1 MKAKDIR
8 TFFVKFFEERGHTFV
23 PSSPVIPFDDPTLL
37 FTNAGMNQFKDI
49 FLGTGT
55 RPYKRAVNYQKCI
68 RVSGKHND
76 LEEVGKD
83 TYHHTFFEMLGNW
96 SFGDYYK
103 KEAIEWAWELLT
115 KEWGI
120 PKNRL
125 YATVFKDD
133 DEAEEIWKK
142 VTDISHDRILR
153 FDEKSNFWEMGDTGP
168 CGPCSEIHIDL
179 GEGVCDKNHKCGV
192 NVDGCL
198 RFRELWNLVFIQFNR
213 NERGELEPL
222 PAKHVDTGMGLE
234 RIVAV
239 LQGKNSNY
247 DTDLFQPLI
256 EEISKLSGKE
266 YVGDKYQIA
275 MRVIADHVRMLTFA
289 ITDGAVPSNEG
300 RGYVLRRILRRASR
314 YARNLDMH
322 EPFIYKLVD
331 KVVEIMGEA
340 YPEIE
345 PKKEYVKDVIKS
357 EEENFNQ
364 TLDRGI
370 EIFEN
375 EISKLEKKGFKIL
388 PGEVVFKLYDTY
400 GFPVDLTNLMA
411 QERGFSVD
419 LKEFERLMEEQR
431 ERSREATKKIFTEG
445 KVSIAEKVEALLRK
459 GDVIKTEFN
468 PDLKEYE
475 FEVNDESNKVILLS
489 SDDEHID
496 QLVFSKKTIFYPESG
511 GQVGDTG
518 KLIYPGGEIEIIDT
532 QRVDDLIIH
541 FIPKIKKDSKLARE
555 LESYIKSGGKFIAK
569 IDVDRRKSIMK
580 NHSATH
586 LLHSALRK
594 ILGTHVQQAGSLV
607 APDRLRFD
615 FTHPKKLGKEEIEI
629 IEHLVNDVIFE
640 DIELIKEYKP
650 LKQALEEGALAFF
663 GDKYGDIVRTVKIG
677 DFSYELCG
685 GTHLDRTIETGYF
698 KIIYEGS
705 IASGVRRIEAI
716 TGKALEKYLKEK
728 EEEIERL
735 NEKIESIVEEKQNL
749 EKELSR
755 LKLKLASDEIE
766 KTLKSSDVVRINGFK
781 VIAINVSNWELAPKD
796 MDEMK
801 QYADI
806 LRSKIESGV
815 GLLVNVL
822 ENRINFVCVV
832 TDDLVKEKKLDA
844 GEIVRRVA
852 KITGG
857 GGGGRPNIATAGG
870 KDISKLD
877 EALRNFVKIVKE
889 LILTQ

>member
-1 MKAKDIR
+1 MKAQDVR
-8 TFFVKFFEERGHTFV
+8 TSFVKFFEERGHTFV

-37 FTNAGMNQFKDI
+37 FTNAGMNQFKDV

-115 KEWGI
+115 KEWGL
-120 PKNRL
+120 PKDRL
-125 YATVFKDD
+125 HATVFKDD
-133 DEAEEIWKK
+133 DEAEKLWKE
-142 VTDISHDRILR
+142 VTDISHNRILR

-168 CGPCSEIHIDL
+168 CGPCSEIHIDT
-179 GEGVCDKNHKCGV
+179 GEGACNKNHKCGV
-192 NVDGCL
+192 NVDGCS
-198 RFRELWNLVFIQFNR
+198 RFIELWNLVFIQFNR
-213 NERGELEPL
+213 NENGELEPL

-256 EEISKLSGKE
+256 EEISKLTGKE
-266 YVGDKYQIA
+266 YIGDKNQIA
-275 MRVIADHVRMLTFA
+275 IRVIADHIRMLTFA

-331 KVVEIMGEA
+331 KVVEIMGNA

-345 PKKEYVKDVIKS
+345 PKKEYVKDIIKT

-375 EISKLEKKGFKIL
+375 VISRLERKGVKIF
-388 PGEVVFKLYDTY
+388 PGEEAFKLYDTY
-400 GFPVDLTNLMA
+400 GFPIDLTNLMA
-411 QERGFSVD
+411 EERGFKVD
-419 LKEFERLMEEQR
+419 LVEFERLMNEQR

-445 KVSIAEKVEALLRK
+445 KVSIAEKVELLLRK
-459 GDVIKTEFN
+459 GDVIKTEFD
-468 PDLKEYE
+468 PDLKQYE

-496 QLVFSKKTIFYPESG
+496 QIVFSKRTIFYPESG

-518 KLIYPGGEIEIIDT
+518 MLIYPGGEIEIIDT
-532 QRVDDLIIH
+532 QRIDDLIIH
-541 FIPKIKKDSKLARE
+541 FVPKIKKDSKLAKE
-555 LESYIKSGGKFIAK
+555 IETFVKSGSKFIVK
-569 IDVDRRKSIMK
+569 IDLDRRKSIMK

-594 ILGTHVQQAGSLV
+594 VLGTHVQQAGSLV

-615 FTHPKKLGKEEIEI
+615 FTHPRKLGNEEIEM
-629 IEHLVNDVIFE
+629 IEHLINDVIFE
-640 DIELIKEYKP
+640 DIELVKEYKP
-650 LKQALEEGALAFF
+650 IKQALEEGALAFF
-663 GDKYGDIVRTVKIG
+663 GDKYGDIVRTVRIG

-728 EEEIERL
+728 EDEISKL
-735 NEKIESIVEEKQNL
+735 SEKIDTILEEKQNL
-749 EKELSR
+749 EKELARLR
-755 LKLKLASDEIE
+755 LKIVSDEIE
-766 KTLKSSDVVRINGFK
+766 KVVNSSNVPRVNGVKVVSIKVEARSVDELKQFG
-781 VIAINVSNWELAPKD
+781 
-796 MDEMK
+796 
-801 QYADI
+801 DI
-806 LRSKIESGV
+806 LRSKIGSGV
-815 GLLVNVL
+815 GLLASIIDDK
-822 ENRINFVCVV
+822 INFVCIV
-832 TDDLVKEKKLDA
+832 TDDLVRDKKLDA
-844 GEIVRRVA
+844 VEIIRKVV

-857 GGGGRPNIATAGG
+857 GGGGRANMATAGG
-870 KDISKLD
+870 KDLSKLD
-877 EALRNFVKIVKE
+877 EALENLPKIIQEK
-889 LILTQ
+889 L

>member
-1 MKAKDIR
+1 MKAKEIR
-8 TFFVKFFEERGHTFV
+8 TSFVKFFEKRGHTFV

-37 FTNAGMNQFKDI
+37 FTNAGMNQFKDV

-103 KEAIEWAWELLT
+103 EEAILWAWELLT
-115 KEWGI
+115 KEWDL
-120 PKNRL
+120 PKDRL

-133 DEAEEIWKK
+133 DEAEELWKK
-142 VTDISHDRILR
+142 VTDISPSRILR

-179 GEGVCDKNHKCGV
+179 GEGVCNKNHKCGV

-213 NERGELEPL
+213 NEKGELEPL

-239 LQGKNSNY
+239 LQGTNSNY

-256 EEISKLSGKE
+256 EEISKLTGKE
-266 YVGDKYQIA
+266 YFGDKYQIA
-275 MRVIADHVRMLTFA
+275 MRVIADHIRMLTFA

-331 KVVEIMGEA
+331 KVVEIMAEA

-345 PKKEYVKDVIKS
+345 PKKEYVKNVIKS

-375 EISKLEKKGFKIL
+375 EISKLEKRGIKIL

-411 QERGFSVD
+411 QERGFEVELS
-419 LKEFERLMEEQR
+419 EFEKLMEEQR

-445 KVSIAEKVEALLRK
+445 KVSIAEKVEVLLRK

-468 PDLKEYE
+468 PDLKQYE
-475 FEVNDESNKVILLS
+475 LEVNDESNKVIMLS

-496 QLVFSKKTIFYPESG
+496 QIVFSKKTIFYPESG

-532 QRVDDLIIH
+532 QRIDDLIVH
-541 FIPKIKKDSKLARE
+541 FIPKIKKDSKEAKE
-555 LESYIKSGGKFIAK
+555 LESYIRNGGKFIAK
-569 IDVDRRKSIMK
+569 IDLDRRKSIMK

-594 ILGTHVQQAGSLV
+594 VLGTHVQQAGSLV

-615 FTHPKKLGKEEIEI
+615 FTHPRKLGKEEIEM
-629 IEHLVNDVIFE
+629 IEHLVNTVIFE
-640 DIELIKEYKP
+640 DIELVKEYKP
-650 LKQALEEGALAFF
+650 IKQALEEGALAFF

-698 KIIYEGS
+698 KIIYESS
-705 IASGVRRIEAI
+705 IASGVRRVEAI

-728 EEEIERL
+728 EEEIEKLTER
-735 NEKIESIVEEKQNL
+735 IDSILEEKQNL

-755 LKLKLASDEIE
+755 LKLKLAGDEIE
-766 KTLKSSDVVRINGFK
+766 KAVNSPDVVRIDGFK
-781 VIAINVSNWELAPKD
+781 VIALNVSKWELAPKD
-796 MDEMK
+796 IEEMK

-806 LRSKIESGV
+806 LRSKIGSGV
-815 GLLVNVL
+815 GLLANVS
-822 ENRINFVCVV
+822 EDKVNFVCVV

-844 GEIVRRVA
+844 GKIVREVA

-857 GGGGRPNIATAGG
+857 GGGGRPNLATAGG
-870 KDISKLD
+870 RDISKID
-877 EALRNFVKIVKE
+877 DAIKEFTKIVRE
-889 LILTQ
+889 LAQVK

>member
-1 MKAKDIR
+1 MKAQDIR
-8 TFFVKFFEERGHTFV
+8 TSFVKFFEERGHTFV

-37 FTNAGMNQFKDI
+37 FTNAGMNQFKDV

-115 KEWGI
+115 KEWGL
-120 PKNRL
+120 PKDRL

-133 DEAEEIWKK
+133 DEAEKLWKE
-142 VTDISHDRILR
+142 VTDILHDRILR

-179 GEGVCDKNHKCGV
+179 GEGACNKNHKCGV
-192 NVDGCL
+192 NVDGCS
-198 RFRELWNLVFIQFNR
+198 RFIELWNLVFIQFNR
-213 NERGELEPL
+213 NEKGELEPL

-256 EEISKLSGKE
+256 EEISRLTGKE
-266 YVGDKYQIA
+266 YVGDKNQIA
-275 MRVIADHVRMLTFA
+275 MRVIADHIRMLTFA

-314 YARNLDMH
+314 YARNLDVH

-331 KVVEIMGEA
+331 KVVEIMGTA
-340 YPEIE
+340 YPEIV
-345 PKKEYVKDVIKS
+345 PKKEYVKSVIKT

-375 EISKLEKKGFKIL
+375 VISRLEKKGVKVF
-388 PGEVVFKLYDTY
+388 PGEEAFKLYDTY
-400 GFPVDLTNLMA
+400 GFPIDLTNLMA
-411 QERGFSVD
+411 EERGFKVD
-419 LKEFERLMEEQR
+419 LVEFERLMNEQR

-445 KVSIAEKVEALLRK
+445 KVSIAEKVELLLRK
-459 GDVIKTEFN
+459 GDVIKTEFD
-468 PDLKEYE
+468 PDLKQYE

-496 QLVFSKKTIFYPESG
+496 QIVFSKRTIFYPESG

-541 FIPKIKKDSKLARE
+541 FIPKIKKDSKLAKE
-555 LESYIKSGGKFIAK
+555 IETFVKSGGKFIAK
-569 IDVDRRKSIMK
+569 IDVERRKSIMK

-594 ILGTHVQQAGSLV
+594 VLGTHVQQAGSLV

-615 FTHPKKLGKEEIEI
+615 FTHPRKLGKEEIEMV
-629 IEHLVNDVIFE
+629 EHLVNDVIFE
-640 DIELIKEYKP
+640 DIELVKEYKP
-650 LKQALEEGALAFF
+650 IKQALEEGALAFF
-663 GDKYGDIVRTVKIG
+663 GDKYGDIVRTVRIG

-705 IASGVRRIEAI
+705 IASGVRRVEAI

-728 EEEIERL
+728 EEEIAKL
-735 NEKIESIVEEKQNL
+735 NEKIDSILEEKQNL
-749 EKELSR
+749 EKELARLR
-755 LKLKLASDEIE
+755 LKVISDEIE
-766 KTLKSSDVVRINGFK
+766 KVVNSPNVKRVDGVKVVSMKVEARNADELKQFG
-781 VIAINVSNWELAPKD
+781 
-796 MDEMK
+796 
-801 QYADI
+801 DI
-806 LRSKIESGV
+806 LRSKIGSGV
-815 GLLVNVL
+815 GLLASVIDDK
-822 ENRINFVCVV
+822 INFVCVV
-832 TDDLVKEKKLDA
+832 TDDLVRDKKLDA
-844 GEIVRRVA
+844 VEIIRKVA

-857 GGGGRPNIATAGG
+857 GGGGRANMATAGG

-877 EALRNFVKIVKE
+877 EALENLPKFVQEK
-889 LILTQ
+889 L

>member
-1 MKAKDIR
+1 MKAEDIR
-8 TFFVKFFEERGHTFV
+8 KSFVKFFEDRGHTFV

-37 FTNAGMNQFKDI
+37 FTNAGMNQFKDV

-115 KEWGI
+115 KEWGL

-133 DEAEEIWKK
+133 DEAEEYWKK
-142 VTDISHDRILR
+142 VTDIAPNRILR

-179 GEGVCDKNHKCGV
+179 GEGTCNKNHKCGV
-192 NVDGCL
+192 NVDGCS
-198 RFRELWNLVFIQFNR
+198 RFIELWNLVFIQFNR
-213 NERGELEPL
+213 NEKGELEPL

-234 RIVAV
+234 RITAI

-256 EEISKLSGKE
+256 EEISRLTGKE
-266 YVGDKYQIA
+266 YIGDRNQVA
-275 MRVIADHVRMLTFA
+275 MRVLADHIRMLTFA
-289 ITDGAVPSNEG
+289 ITDGAAPSNEG

-331 KVVEIMGEA
+331 KVVEIMGKA

-345 PKKEYVKDVIKS
+345 LKKEYVKEIIKT

-370 EIFEN
+370 EIFESV
-375 EISKLEKKGFKIL
+375 ISKLEKKGVKVF
-388 PGEVVFKLYDTY
+388 PGEEAFKLYDTY
-400 GFPVDLTNLMA
+400 GFPIDLTNLMA
-411 QERGFSVD
+411 EERGFKVD
-419 LKEFERLMEEQR
+419 IIEFERLMSEQR
-431 ERSREATKKIFTEG
+431 ERSREATRKIFTEG
-445 KVSIAEKVEALLRK
+445 KISIAEKVEALLRK
-459 GDVIKTEFN
+459 GDVIKTEFD
-468 PDLKEYE
+468 PDLKQYE
-475 FEVNDESNKVILLS
+475 FEVNDESNRVILLS

-496 QLVFSKKTIFYPESG
+496 QIVFSKRTIFYPESG

-518 KLIYPGGEIEIIDT
+518 KLIYPDGEIEIIDT

-541 FIPKIKKDSKLARE
+541 FIPKIKKDSKQAKE
-555 LESYIKSGGKFIAK
+555 IEKFVKSGGKFIAK
-569 IDVDRRKSIMK
+569 IDVERRKSIMK

-594 ILGTHVQQAGSLV
+594 VLGTHVQQAGSLV

-615 FTHPKKLGKEEIEI
+615 FTHPRKLGKEEIEMV
-629 IEHLVNDVIFE
+629 EHLVNDLIFE
-640 DIELIKEYKP
+640 DIELVKEYKP
-650 LKQALEEGALAFF
+650 IKQALEEGALAFF
-663 GDKYGDIVRTVKIG
+663 GDKYGDIVRTVRIG

-728 EEEIERL
+728 EEEILKL
-735 NEKIESIVEEKQNL
+735 NEKIDSLLEEKENL
-749 EKELSR
+749 EKELTRVR
-755 LKLKLASDEIE
+755 LKLISNEIE
-766 KTLKSSDVVRINGFK
+766 KAVNSSDILRIDGLKVVSLK
-781 VIAINVSNWELAPKD
+781 VDARNIDEL
-796 MDEMK
+796 K
-801 QYADI
+801 QFGDI
-806 LRSKIESGV
+806 LRSKIGSGV
-815 GLLVNVL
+815 GLLASVIGDK
-822 ENRINFVCVV
+822 INFVCVV
-832 TDDLVKEKKLDA
+832 TDDLVRDRKLNA
-844 GEIVRRVA
+844 GEIVRKVA

-857 GGGGRPNIATAGG
+857 SGGGHPNMATAGG

-877 EALRNFVKIVKE
+877 EALKNLPKIVQE
-889 LILTQ
+889 SL

>member
-8 TFFVKFFEERGHTFV
+8 TSFVKFFEKRGHTFV

-37 FTNAGMNQFKDI
+37 FTNAGMNQFKDV

-115 KEWGI
+115 KEWQL
-120 PKNRL
+120 PKDKL

-133 DEAEEIWKK
+133 DEAEELWKK
-142 VTDISHDRILR
+142 VTDIAHDRILR

-168 CGPCSEIHIDL
+168 CGPCSEILIDL
-179 GEGVCDKNHKCGV
+179 GEGTCNKNHKCGV
-192 NVDGCL
+192 NVDGCS
-198 RFRELWNLVFIQFNR
+198 RFIELWNLVFIQFNR
-213 NERGELEPL
+213 NEKGELEPL

-256 EEISKLSGKE
+256 EEISKLTGKE
-266 YVGDKYQIA
+266 YIGDKNQVA
-275 MRVIADHVRMLTFA
+275 MRVIADHIRMLTFA

-345 PKKEYVKDVIKS
+345 PRKEFVKNVIKT

-375 EISKLEKKGFKIL
+375 EISKLEKKGIKIF
-388 PGEVVFKLYDTY
+388 PGEIAFKLYDTY
-400 GFPVDLTNLMA
+400 GFPIDLTNLMA
-411 QERGFSVD
+411 QERGFEVD
-419 LKEFERLMEEQR
+419 LKTFEELMEEQR
-431 ERSREATKKIFTEG
+431 ERSREATKKIFAEG
-445 KVSIAEKVEALLRK
+445 RASIAEKVEVLLRK
-459 GDVIKTEFN
+459 GDVTKTEFN

-475 FEVNDESNKVILLS
+475 LEVNDESNRAILLS

-496 QLVFSKKTIFYPESG
+496 QIVFSKKTIFYPESG

-555 LESYIKSGGKFIAK
+555 IESYVKSGGKFIAK

-594 ILGTHVQQAGSLV
+594 VLGTHVQQAGSLV

-615 FTHPKKLGKEEIEI
+615 FTHPRKLGREEIEMV
-629 IEHLVNDVIFE
+629 EHLVNTVIFE
-640 DIELIKEYKP
+640 DIELVKEYKP

-705 IASGVRRIEAI
+705 IASGVRRVEAI

-728 EEEIERL
+728 EMEIERL
-735 NEKIESIVEEKQNL
+735 SEKIDLILEEKQNL
-749 EKELSR
+749 EKELSK

-766 KTLKSSDVVRINGFK
+766 KAVNSANAVKIDNFK
-781 VIAINVSNWELAPKD
+781 VVAIKVSANDVDEL
-796 MDEMK
+796 K
-801 QYADI
+801 QFGDI
-806 LRSKIESGV
+806 LRNKIGSGV
-815 GLLVNVL
+815 GLLASVT
-822 ENRINFVCVV
+822 ENKINFVCVV

-844 GEIVRRVA
+844 VKIVREVT

-857 GGGGRPNIATAGG
+857 GGGGRPNMATAGG
-870 KDISKLD
+870 KDVAKLD
-877 EALRNFVKIVKE
+877 EAMRNLVNVVKK
-889 LILTQ
+889 LIQQ

>member
-1 MKAKDIR
+1 MKAQDVR
-8 TFFVKFFEERGHTFV
+8 TSFVKFFEQRGHTFV

-37 FTNAGMNQFKDI
+37 FTNAGMNQFKDV

-115 KEWGI
+115 KEWGL
-120 PKNRL
+120 PKDKL

-133 DEAEEIWKK
+133 DEAEELWKK

-153 FDEKSNFWEMGDTGP
+153 FDEKSNFWEMGETGP

-179 GEGVCDKNHKCGV
+179 GEGTCNKNHICGV
-192 NVDGCL
+192 NVDGCS
-198 RFRELWNLVFIQFNR
+198 RFIELWNLVFIQFNR
-213 NERGELEPL
+213 NEKGELEPL

-239 LQGKNSNY
+239 FQGKNSNY
-247 DTDLFQPLI
+247 DTDLFKPI
-256 EEISKLSGKE
+256 IDEISNLTGKE
-266 YVGDKYQIA
+266 YVGDKNQIA
-275 MRVIADHVRMLTFA
+275 MRVIADHIRMLTFA

-331 KVVEIMGEA
+331 KVVEIMGDA

-345 PKKEYVKDVIKS
+345 PKKEYVKDVIRT

-370 EIFEN
+370 EIFE
-375 EISKLEKKGFKIL
+375 EVASKLEASGSKIF
-388 PGEVVFKLYDTY
+388 PGKEAFKLYDTY
-400 GFPVDLTNLMA
+400 GFPIDLTNLMA
-411 QERGFSVD
+411 EERGLKVD
-419 LKEFERLMEEQR
+419 IAEFEKLMEEQR
-431 ERSREATKKIFTEG
+431 TRSREATKKIFTEG
-445 KVSIAEKVEALLRK
+445 KIGIADKIEVLLRK
-459 GDVIKTEFN
+459 GDVLKTEFN
-468 PDLKEYE
+468 PDLKQYE
-475 FEVNDESNKVILLS
+475 MEVNDETNKVILLS
-489 SDDEHID
+489 SDDENID
-496 QLVFSKKTIFYPESG
+496 QIVFSKKTIFYPESG

-518 KLIYPGGEIEIIDT
+518 KLIYPDGEIEIIDT
-532 QRVDDLIIH
+532 QRIDDLIVH
-541 FIPKIKKDSKLARE
+541 FIPKMKKDSKEAKE
-555 LESYIKSGGKFIAK
+555 IEKFIKSGGKFVAR
-569 IDVDRRKSIMK
+569 IDVERRKSIMK

-615 FTHPKKLGKEEIEI
+615 FTHPKKLSKEEIEK
-629 IEHLVNDVIFE
+629 IEHLVNSVIFE
-640 DIELIKEYKP
+640 DIELVKEYKP

-663 GDKYGDIVRTVKIG
+663 GDKYGDIVRTVRIG

-705 IASGVRRIEAI
+705 IASGIRRVEAI

-728 EEEIERL
+728 EEEILKL
-735 NEKIESIVEEKQNL
+735 NEKVDQILEEKQKL
-749 EKELSR
+749 EKELAR
-755 LKLKLASDEIE
+755 VKMKLISDEIE
-766 KTLKSSDVVRINGFK
+766 KVVNSSDVPKIDGFK
-781 VIAINVSNWELAPKD
+781 VVA
-796 MDEMK
+796 MK
-801 QYADI
+801 VEASDI
-806 LRSKIESGV
+806 EQLKQFGDVLRGKIGRGV
-815 GLLVNVL
+815 GLLASVS
-822 ENRINFVCVV
+822 ENKINFVCIV
-832 TDDLVKEKKLDA
+832 TDDLVKEKGLDA
-844 GEIVRRVA
+844 GKIVREVA

-857 GGGGRPNIATAGG
+857 GGGGRPNMATAGG

-877 EALRNFVKIVKE
+877 EALKIFPKIIKE
-889 LILTQ
+889 LTQ